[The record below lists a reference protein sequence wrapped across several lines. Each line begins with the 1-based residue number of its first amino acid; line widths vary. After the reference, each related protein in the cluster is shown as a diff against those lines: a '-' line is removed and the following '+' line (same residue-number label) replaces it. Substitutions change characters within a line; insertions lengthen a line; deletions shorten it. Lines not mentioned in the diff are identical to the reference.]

1 MLLRACVSIIGLAM
15 MLALLV
21 FAGCTAIMQPLS
33 EWGQSRS
40 AVAVAHEQ
48 TLQTE
53 IEWDAY
59 VQTEEIRAEQ
69 TEIEWDAYVQTEEI
83 QSRSAVVVAHEQT
96 LQTEIEWDAKVQIE
110 SGRADASKKTSFE
123 YVMFYA
129 IRFGIWLI
137 VLLLLVLVARLA
149 WNKYIESVEAQ
160 SL

>member
-48 TLQTE
+48 TL
-53 IEWDAY
+53 
-59 VQTEEIRAEQ
+59 Q

>member
-1 MLLRACVSIIGLAM
+1 MMLLRACVSIIGLAM

-48 TLQTE
+48 TL
-53 IEWDAY
+53 
-59 VQTEEIRAEQ
+59 Q

>member
-21 FAGCTAIMQPLS
+21 FAGCTAMS
-33 EWGQSRS
+33 EEIQSRS

-48 TLQTE
+48 TL
-53 IEWDAY
+53 
-59 VQTEEIRAEQ
+59 Q

>member
-33 EWGQSRS
+33 EEIQSRS

-53 IEWDAY
+53 M
-59 VQTEEIRAEQ
+59 
-69 TEIEWDAYVQTEEI
+69 
-83 QSRSAVVVAHEQT
+83 
-96 LQTEIEWDAKVQIE
+96 EWDAKVQIE